1 MAEERMEP
9 LERLLNLVGLL
20 LETRT
25 PLTFDQIREML
36 AAYGADNID
45 SAKRMFERDKD
56 VLRDWGVPLELV
68 DVDAWGTE
76 QGYVIRKETY
86 YLPEIALTPEEITA
100 LFVAAQSGREETAVE
115 QGVRKLL
122 YGAEGGLLARLAGG
136 PLVAGSDA
144 RSDLVVAAADAA
156 QRHRRITF
164 GYRTA
169 QGTTSE
175 RDVDVYGIVFRG
187 GHWYVIGHDRE
198 RRDIRAFRLS
208 RCTTPLTDAGEG
220 SDPPDGFRASH
231 HVQAAPWEPGG
242 DERAIVAFSRDVAWL
257 AAESFAGAD
266 EGSPRFDGRVEVS
279 IPFAD
284 EGAMAAL
291 VLQHGPDA
299 EVIEPPTLREEVIR
313 RLRTI
318 VDD

>member
-1 MAEERMEP
+1 MEP

-25 PLTFDQIREML
+25 PLTFDQIRETL
-36 AAYGADNID
+36 AAYGGDNID

-56 VLRDWGVPLELV
+56 VLREWGVPLELV

-76 QGYVIRKETY
+76 HGYVIRKESY
-86 YLPEIALTPEEITA
+86 YLPEIDLTPEEITA

-122 YGAEGGLLARLAGG
+122 YGAEGGLLAGPAGG

-156 QRHRRITF
+156 QRHRRLRF

-169 QGTTSE
+169 QGSTSE
-175 RDVDVYGIVFRG
+175 RDVDAYGVVFRG

-198 RRDIRAFRLS
+198 RDDIRAFRLS
-208 RCTTPLTDAGEG
+208 RCTTELRDTGEG
-220 SDPPDGFRASH
+220 SGPPEGFRASD
-231 HVQAAPWEPGG
+231 HVQAAPWVAAG
-242 DERAIVAFSRDVAWL
+242 DERATVAFPREMAWL
-257 AAESFAGAD
+257 AAESFAGAQ
-266 EGSPRFDGRVEVS
+266 ESVSRPDGRVNVS

-299 EVIEPPTLREEVIR
+299 EVIEPPTLREEVVR
-313 RLRTI
+313 RLRAV